1 MKPTDVFQKVMG
13 EKRNNLTELEAR
25 EILKYYRIPVVR
37 GEVVKTIE
45 GALNF
50 AEKHGYP
57 LALKVV
63 SRQIIHK
70 TDVGGVILNV
80 GGEKELRSAFEQ
92 IIKNVRR
99 KKRDAIIDGIFVQEM
114 MESAP
119 EVIIGGKMDHT
130 FGHIILFGLG
140 GVFVDVFDDVAI
152 RVVPIS
158 RKDAYSMIQEIKGY
172 RILQGYRGG
181 EPSDLRALVDILM
194 KTSRMLEENQE
205 IKELDI
211 NPVFALPDRAVAVDA
226 RIIIE

>member
-181 EPSDLRALVDILM
+181 KPSDLRALVDILM